1 MTIDVRTILGDEQLM
16 LDALK
21 TIARENGSPL
31 EGLFPRERPIQT

>member
-1 MTIDVRTILGDEQLM
+1 MTIDVSTILSGEQLM

-31 EGLFPRERPIQT
+31 EGLFPRERPIQR